1 MKKFLAVAVTA
12 FAMAPAFAADV
23 GVSINVPGIYG
34 RVDIGGGDYGQP
46 QVYNAQPVYIQRGPA
61 EAPPV
66 YLHVPVQQQR
76 NWRRYCNQYGA
87 CGQPVYFVQDNWYRN
102 VYTPRYREVQN
113 HRNDGPGDRGRP
125 GDDRGPRGDDHR
137 GNDHRGDDHDN
148 RGNGR
153 GG

>member
-12 FAMAPAFAADV
+12 FAIAPAFGADV
-23 GVSINVPGIYG
+23 GVSISVPGIYG

-46 QVYNAQPVYIQRGPA
+46 QVYNAQPVYIQRGPQ

-66 YLHVPVQQQR
+66 YLHVPVRQQR

-102 VYTPRYREVQN
+102 VYTPRYREVQR
-113 HRNDGPGDRGRP
+113 HRHDGPADRGRRD
-125 GDDRGPRGDDHR
+125 DDRGPRGDDHR
-137 GNDHRGDDHDN
+137 GNDRDHDH

-153 GG
+153 GD